1 MIENKAMAFRLE
13 HLHRA
18 FAAENEL
25 AFAAWAYATRD
36 PIAAVTAKGYFHG
49 CHRQLTVGD
58 LIFCAVAQPPP
69 RAPDE
74 AGRERQRCLL
84 LVTRM
89 DWDGIETRLAQ
100 DWGTADHA
108 PAPAPAITAT
118 APAQA
123 PSRKRQPR
131 ISGRADV
138 AGCGQRPPRLAGGA
152 RRGRGCRR
160 GGVR

>member
-1 MIENKAMAFRLE
+1 MTFRLE
-13 HLHRA
+13 QLHRA

-69 RAPDE
+69 RAPAE

-108 PAPAPAITAT
+108 PAPAAA
-118 APAQA
+118 APG
-123 PSRKRQPR
+123 PMRPRKRQPR

-138 AGCGQRPPRLAGGA
+138 AGCGQRPPRLARGSRRGAGSSGRGA
-152 RRGRGCRR
+152 RGWR
-160 GGVR
+160 GGVG

>member
-1 MIENKAMAFRLE
+1 MAFRLE

-25 AFAAWAYATRD
+25 AFTAWAYATRD

-49 CHRQLTVGD
+49 CQRQLTVGD
-58 LIFCAVAQPPP
+58 LIFCAAAQPPP
-69 RAPDE
+69 RAPAE
-74 AGRERQRCLL
+74 AGRERRRCLL
-84 LVTRM
+84 LVTRL

-108 PAPAPAITAT
+108 PAPATTT

-123 PSRKRQPR
+123 PAQVASTKATV
-131 ISGRADV
+131 GRVGWSDA
-138 AGCGQRPPRLAGGA
+138 AGCGQRPRSRRLAPAVWQGA
-152 RRGRGCRR
+152 GA
-160 GGVR
+160 

>member
-1 MIENKAMAFRLE
+1 MAFQLE

-25 AFAAWAYATRD
+25 AFTAWAYATRD
-36 PIAAVTAKGYFHG
+36 PIAAVTVKGYFHG

-69 RAPDE
+69 RAPAE

-89 DWDGIETRLAQ
+89 DGGGIETRLAQ
-100 DWGTADHA
+100 DWGSADHA
-108 PAPAPAITAT
+108 PAPATTKTPDH
-118 APAQA
+118 A
-123 PSRKRQPR
+123 PSRKRR
-131 ISGRADV
+131 CGVSGWSDTVGYLRRSRRSAPAVWRA
-138 AGCGQRPPRLAGGA
+138 APG
-152 RRGRGCRR
+152 RRGVVG
-160 GGVR
+160 